1 HPKPVRIIWGVGTAT
16 QAALDKA
23 GIRTISD
30 LKRWER
36 ADLTARFGHMGD
48 RLWHLARGLD
58 TRRVNREERLKS
70 VSKETTF
77 DEDTADPDILD
88 GHIWRLAEQV
98 ADRAKAKDLAG
109 RTVTLKLK
117 RADFTLI
124 SRRHS
129 LDGPTQTT
137 DRIYREARA
146 LMNGLND
153 PGPFRLIG
161 VGISDLAAST
171 EADLT
176 ADLLDP
182 DAPKRSAAER
192 ATDSIRAKFGA
203 DAIIKG
209 RALR

>member
-1 HPKPVRIIWGVGTAT
+1 
-16 QAALDKA
+16 
-23 GIRTISD
+23 
-30 LKRWER
+30 
-36 ADLTARFGHMGD
+36 M
-48 RLWHLARGLD
+48 D
-58 TRRVNREERLKS
+58 TRRVNRDEKLKS

-77 DEDTADPDILD
+77 DGDTSDPDILD

-98 ADRAKAKDLAG
+98 ADRAKAKDLSG

-146 LMNGLND
+146 LMDALRD

-161 VGISDLAAST
+161 VGISDLARAD

-176 ADLLDP
+176 ADLLDTN
-182 DAPKRSAAER
+182 APKRSAAEQ
-192 ATDSIRAKFGA
+192 ATDKIRAKFGK